1 MIRAQNGEDVQLDG
15 KRLVKMIVTKPRSM
29 LLQVQEKGWNGD
41 IEEAISKTDSIA
53 SFTSKIMSFALQVSA
68 VPEAV

>member
-1 MIRAQNGEDVQLDG
+1 
-15 KRLVKMIVTKPRSM
+15 MIVTKPRSM

-53 SFTSKIMSFALQVSA
+53 SFTSKIMSFAFQVSA